1 MATPSKQDPS
11 KQPTQ
16 TKEDDSDLDDLLDD
30 VLDDF
35 NTLSTSE
42 SKKPQQPASSAS
54 KEKETVA
61 GQPPAGKTSEKES
74 LDDFSMDEDEF
85 AKQLASAMSDWM
97 QEMDNDKETRETFE
111 KIWSSFETEQG
122 KGEGAAGAAAAAGGA
137 SNSSGNGGDAR
148 PGETKSFQE
157 SISQTMNKL
166 KESSKNIDASTPSME
181 GGDDAFMGEMMRQ
194 LESMADSGEFENLL
208 EGMMQQL
215 MSKELLYEPMKHMAD
230 NYTSWLEDNKDKIS
244 AADYER
250 YQKQHELCKQVVA
263 KYESPD
269 FDDKNEAKA
278 KELMDLM
285 QKMQDLGQP
294 PASMMEEIAPGMKL
308 GEGGMPDMENCNIM

>member
-16 TKEDDSDLDDLLDD
+16 TKDDDSDLDDLLDD

-35 NTLSTSE
+35 NTMSTSE
-42 SKKPQQPASSAS
+42 SKKPQQQASSAP
-54 KEKETVA
+54 KEKEPLAT
-61 GQPPAGKTSEKES
+61 QPPPGKAEKES

-111 KIWSSFETEQG
+111 KIWNSFETEQG
-122 KGEGAAGAAAAAGGA
+122 KGEGAAAATAAAS
-137 SNSSGNGGDAR
+137 SNSTGNSSDAR

-215 MSKELLYEPMKHMAD
+215 MSKELLYEPMKHMAE

-263 KYESPD
+263 KYESPE